1 MNVTER
7 NVDACSCC
15 CTLSPLLRW
24 SCMLITPS
32 SLSCL
37 RVPRQISCR
46 PRLSCMGHPCGKRI
60 AGCSGAASLAHAW
73 LPLPCWER
81 QAWGKQGRWGRG
93 VGQSGKSFVTN
104 CAPHLSLSC
113 TGAQGRLFW
122 MYVLQSAKMA
132 LVMRWLKP
140 VWMPCKV
147 ELLLQQHRSQ
157 SLAIITATSF
167 PFCFLLASWALL
179 LWFFFFPVLPFNQ

>member
-24 SCMLITPS
+24 SCTLITPS

-46 PRLSCMGHPCGKRI
+46 PRLSCTGHPCGKRV
-60 AGCSGAASLAHAW
+60 ASCSGAASLAHAW

-104 CAPHLSLSC
+104 CAPRLSLSC
-113 TGAQGRLFW
+113 AQEHREGFFGCMLCNLPKWHWLRSGWNL
-122 MYVLQSAKMA
+122 SECPA
-132 LVMRWLKP
+132 RWNYCYRSTR
-140 VWMPCKV
+140 VS
-147 ELLLQQHRSQ
+147 LLQ
-157 SLAIITATSF
+157 
-167 PFCFLLASWALL
+167 
-179 LWFFFFPVLPFNQ
+179 